1 VLKPIPTHKKANAQ
15 VHLFLSSMNSYDVG
29 GSASRKKYCDSTN
42 PNIGNEKEAKIDAQN
57 PT

>member
-1 VLKPIPTHKKANAQ
+1 MPTHKKANAQ